1 MRLTETG
8 ALLAL
13 ISAYD
18 NRNFNEETTAAW
30 YDLLSPYTLA
40 EAKHAVKKHYS
51 ESREWLMPADVLRI
65 IKTERRTRLA
75 KVETVV
81 PSRADMTD
89 TAAELATTKALSK
102 AIASGELTPD
112 AYEAYV
118 RGNTPWVAFR
128 QGLRELRGA
137 A

>member
-8 ALLAL
+8 ELLAL

-18 NRNFNEETTAAW
+18 NRNFNKETTAAW

-40 EAKHAVKKHYS
+40 EAKHAAKKHYA
-51 ESREWLMPADVLRI
+51 ESRDWLMPADVLRI
-65 IKTERRTRLA
+65 IKTERRNRLA
-75 KVETVV
+75 KVETIV
-81 PSRADMTD
+81 PSRADMTS

-102 AIASGELTPD
+102 AIASGELTPE
-112 AYEAYV
+112 AYEDYM
-118 RGNTPWVAFR
+118 RGNTPWVTYR
-128 QGLRELRGA
+128 RGLRELRA

>member
-13 ISAYD
+13 VSAYD

-30 YDLLSPYTLA
+30 YDLLAPYTLA

-51 ESREWLMPADVLRI
+51 ETRDWLMPADVLRI
-65 IKTERRTRLA
+65 IKAERRARLS
-75 KVETVV
+75 KIGPIN
-81 PSRADMTD
+81 PSRADMADVGT
-89 TAAELATTKALSK
+89 ELATARELTA
-102 AIASGELTPD
+102 AIASGQLTPEQYGD
-112 AYEAYV
+112 YL
-118 RGNTPWVAFR
+118 RSDTPWSTYRRGILA
-128 QGLRELRGA
+128 LRGA

>member
-30 YDLLSPYTLA
+30 HDLLGPYTLA

-51 ESREWLMPADVLRI
+51 ESRDWLMPADVLRI
-65 IKTERRTRLA
+65 IKTERRKRLA
-75 KVETVV
+75 QVGVIAT
-81 PSRADMTD
+81 SRADMTD
-89 TAAELATTKALSK
+89 TATELDTARQLTR
-102 AIASGELTPD
+102 AIASGELTPEQYGD
-112 AYEAYV
+112 YV
-118 RGNTPWVAFR
+118 RGNTPWSTYRRGILA
-128 QGLRELRGA
+128 LRGA

>member
-18 NRNFNEETTAAW
+18 NRQFNEETTAAW
-30 YDLLSPYTLA
+30 YDLLGPYTLA

-51 ESREWLMPADVLRI
+51 ETRDWLMPADVLRI
-65 IKTERRTRLA
+65 IKTERRARLA
-75 KVETVV
+75 KVETIV

-102 AIASGELTPD
+102 AIASGQLTPEQYGD
-112 AYEAYV
+112 YL
-118 RGNTPWVAFR
+118 RSDTPWLTYRRGILA
-128 QGLRELRGA
+128 LKGA

>member
-8 ALLAL
+8 ELLAL

-18 NRNFNEETTAAW
+18 NRNFNKETTAAW

-40 EAKHAVKKHYS
+40 EAKHAVKKHYA
-51 ESREWLMPADVLRI
+51 ESRDWLMPADVLRI
-65 IKTERRTRLA
+65 IKTERRNRLA
-75 KVETVV
+75 KVETIV
-81 PSRADMTD
+81 PSRADMTS

-102 AIASGELTPD
+102 AIASGELTPE
-112 AYEAYV
+112 AYEAYM
-118 RGNTPWVAFR
+118 RGNTPWVTYR
-128 QGLRELRGA
+128 RGLRELRA

>member
-51 ESREWLMPADVLRI
+51 ETRDWLMPADVLRI
-65 IKTERRTRLA
+65 IKTERRARLA
-75 KVETVV
+75 KVETIV

-102 AIASGELTPD
+102 AIASGELTPEQYGD
-112 AYEAYV
+112 YL
-118 RGNTPWVAFR
+118 RSDTPWSTYRRGILA
-128 QGLRELRGA
+128 LRGA